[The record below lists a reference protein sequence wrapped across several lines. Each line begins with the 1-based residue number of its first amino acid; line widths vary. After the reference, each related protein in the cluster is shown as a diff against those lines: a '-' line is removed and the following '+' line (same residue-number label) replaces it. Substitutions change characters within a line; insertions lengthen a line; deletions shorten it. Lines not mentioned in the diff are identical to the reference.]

1 MTSKVDLAGASLRQS
16 HGGASTSAV
25 LEPFSS
31 PQRHLF
37 AEYDPAEMDTS
48 GLLLIW
54 SNYQHIIAGYALPA
68 SK

>member
-16 HGGASTSAV
+16 HGGASTS
-25 LEPFSS
+25 FSS
-31 PQRHLF
+31 QQRHLF
-37 AEYDPAEMDTS
+37 AEYDPAEMNSS

-54 SNYQHIIAGYALPA
+54 SNYQHIIAVYALPA

>member
-16 HGGASTSAV
+16 HGGASTV
-25 LEPFSS
+25 LKPFSS
-31 PQRHLF
+31 TQRHLF
-37 AEYDPAEMDTS
+37 AKYDPAEMDSS